1 MAKRGRRYAYGPYT
15 DGPDPL
21 APPVDI
27 RAALDEIGRDVMEG
41 SSPRT
46 ALQELLRRGMGER
59 RGLDDLT
66 REIWRRRSR
75 LQRENRLDG
84 TLEEVRELLQRAME
98 AERDTLARDD
108 GDDARFREMQ
118 LDALPQDTG
127 GAVRELAEY
136 DWRSTDAREAYEQI
150 RDLLGREMLDQRFQG
165 MKQAMENAS
174 PQDVERIRE
183 MLDDL
188 NNLIANH
195 AAGQDTTAQFDQFM
209 AQHGEF
215 FPENPQNT
223 EELIDLLAARA
234 AAAQRMLNSMSEAQ
248 RNELMELAQQAFGDP
263 RLSEALA
270 RIDAQLQGLRPGEDW
285 QGQGRFRGENPMS
298 TGEATRAMEELGQL
312 DALAEQLAQ
321 SYPGA
326 RLEDIDLDALER
338 HLGDEARVDA
348 RALSELQ
355 RELERQGL
363 FERAPDGSLA
373 LSPKALRRLGES
385 ALRAIV
391 DRLGA
396 RRGERE
402 TLRSGTAGDATGST
416 RPWAFGDTEAW
427 SVPRTLLNAQLRRAA
442 GDERLLDV
450 TDVEIVETEQRTRAA
465 VALCVD
471 TSWSMV
477 QDGRWVPMKRTALA
491 LHQLISTRFRG
502 DDLKLITFGRHARQ
516 VDLGELIG
524 LEAVWEQGTN
534 LHHALTL
541 AGQHL
546 RRNPDAR
553 PVGSFHLV
561 WSHANLGPGRRPRAR
576 GQRAAAAPA
585 RHRHGAGPPDRPGRH
600 GHDVRL
606 RHHPLRRHPPRPR
619 RHLPGVRPRQPGVAG
634 SRARRALRAERHRHR
649 RPPAGAGG
657 PRPGRLGG
665 PRHARD
671 RALPRGHGGAA
682 GAPAA
687 ALHRRGRGDGG
698 DRRAGGQAGRAGRGL
713 PRRRPGA
720 PRRLLRRRVHRPVRL
735 RVGLRRSHD
744 AGLRPRARRR
754 PRPARQALPARP
766 APVAH
771 GARGRAVVGV
781 RPRRGQAGLARRV
794 RGDRAQPA
802 RHADRPER
810 RRLRPDLPAPRV
822 RRRARRGVHR
832 RAPLRPPLHPHRDD
846 RPRRREDVQVA
857 RQPGVRLEAARA
869 GRRPE
874 RDPARAPGRALP
886 QRPRVDRRAAHR
898 RAGAARPV
906 ARGRG
911 AG

>member
-1 MAKRGRRYAYGPYT
+1 MKRSGRRYAYGPYT

-21 APPVDI
+21 APPVDL

-46 ALQELLRRGMGER
+46 ALQELLRRGIGER

-66 REIWRRRSR
+66 REVWRRRSR
-75 LQRENRLDG
+75 LQRDNRLDG
-84 TLEEVRELLQRAME
+84 TLQEVRELLRKAIQ
-98 AERDTLARDD
+98 AERDALARDD

-118 LDALPQDTG
+118 LDALPADTG

-136 DWRSTDAREAYEQI
+136 DWRSADAREAYEQI

-165 MKQAMENAS
+165 MKEAMQNAS
-174 PQDVERIRE
+174 PEDVERIRE

-188 NNLIANH
+188 NDLLANH

-209 AQHGEF
+209 AKHGEF

-223 EELIDLLAARA
+223 EELVDLLASRA

-270 RIDAQLQGLRPGEDW
+270 RMDAQLQGLRPGEDW
-285 QGQGRFRGENPMS
+285 QGSGRFRGDNPMGM
-298 TGEATRAMEELGQL
+298 GEATRAMEQLGQL

-326 RLEDIDLDALER
+326 RLEDIDLDSLER

-363 FERAPDGSLA
+363 FERAPDGSLS

-385 ALRAIV
+385 ALRDVV
-391 DRLGA
+391 DQLGS

-402 TLRSGTAGDATGST
+402 THRSGAAGDATGTT

-427 SVPRTLLNAQLRRAA
+427 SVPRTLLNAQLRHAG

-502 DDLKLITFGRHARQ
+502 DDLKLITFGRHARK

-546 RRNPDAR
+546 RRSPDAR
-553 PVGSFHLV
+553 PVVLVVTDGEPTAHLEPDGYAAFQYPT
-561 WSHANLGPGRRPRAR
+561 SPATLHATVAELDRLTGLQAAFTFFVLGDDPRL
-576 GQRAAAAPA
+576 AAFMD
-585 RHRHGAGPPDRPGRH
+585 GI
-600 GHDVRL
+600 
-606 RHHPLRRHPPRPR
+606 
-619 RHLPGVRPRQPGVAG
+619 
-634 SRARRALRAERHRHR
+634 ARRCGGRVVAPTLDGLGAEVVADYLRNR
-649 RPPAGAGG
+649 R
-657 PRPGRLGG
+657 
-665 PRHARD
+665 
-671 RALPRGHGGAA
+671 
-682 GAPAA
+682 
-687 ALHRRGRGDGG
+687 
-698 DRRAGGQAGRAGRGL
+698 
-713 PRRRPGA
+713 
-720 PRRLLRRRVHRPVRL
+720 
-735 RVGLRRSHD
+735 
-744 AGLRPRARRR
+744 
-754 PRPARQALPARP
+754 
-766 APVAH
+766 
-771 GARGRAVVGV
+771 
-781 RPRRGQAGLARRV
+781 
-794 RGDRAQPA
+794 
-802 RHADRPER
+802 
-810 RRLRPDLPAPRV
+810 
-822 RRRARRGVHR
+822 
-832 RAPLRPPLHPHRDD
+832 
-846 RPRRREDVQVA
+846 
-857 RQPGVRLEAARA
+857 
-869 GRRPE
+869 
-874 RDPARAPGRALP
+874 
-886 QRPRVDRRAAHR
+886 
-898 RAGAARPV
+898 
-906 ARGRG
+906 
-911 AG
+911 